1 MELKSEDLQR
11 LYGDWIFIVPGE
23 GEEQASVSE
32 NEAPAPK
39 TEPDSPTNTVSSPP
53 ADASPAPTGKLI
65 WRPKEAS
72 KVLFILH
79 QSELRE
85 KELTDLLK
93 KIVESIKIPFD
104 AAGFGVITGEIN
116 AADFANMPNPFGVLF
131 DSDLRFGDG
140 NPSDVNGGKLY
151 FTHQLAALNENRD
164 LKKELWGQLQEI
176 QQQL

>member
-11 LYGDWIFIVPGE
+11 LYGDWIFIVPEE
-23 GEEQASVSE
+23 GEEQAGDAA

-39 TEPDSPTNTVSSPP
+39 TEPDSPTETVSSTG
-53 ADASPAPTGKLI
+53 DSPAPTGKLI

-79 QSELRE
+79 QSELKQ

-93 KIVESIKIPFD
+93 KIVESIKIPFE
-104 AAGFGVITGEIN
+104 AAGFGVITGDIN

-131 DSDLRFGDG
+131 DSDLRFGEG
-140 NPSDVNGGKLY
+140 NPTEVYGGKLY

-176 QQQL
+176 QKQL

>member
-23 GEEQASVSE
+23 GEEKAEVSE
-32 NEAPAPK
+32 NEAPAQ
-39 TEPDSPTNTVSSPP
+39 ESSPAAEP
-53 ADASPAPTGKLI
+53 AEAPATASDSHAPTGKLI

-79 QSELRE
+79 QSELRQ

-93 KIVESIKIPFD
+93 KIVESIKIPFE
-104 AAGFGVITGEIN
+104 AAGFGVITGDIN

-131 DSDLRFGDG
+131 DSDLRFGEG
-140 NPSDVNGGKLY
+140 NPTEVYGGKLY

-176 QQQL
+176 QKQL